1 MANLYVALL
10 HYPMKSLK
18 GGVVATAIT
27 SLDVVDIARSC
38 RTYNVSSYFIVHPL
52 ESQRTIVQRILEF
65 WREERPSRKEAVE
78 IVSVVEDL
86 EDCVRAVSEREGE
99 EPLIWGTSARP
110 GLPYPRITWEEAREH
125 LRTKEKPVLL
135 LFGTGNGMAEEL
147 LWACDAL
154 LPPVREKSDYN
165 HLSVR
170 AAAAIILDRLKGD
183 EG

>member
-1 MANLYVALL
+1 MANLYVALM

-38 RTYNVSSYFIVHPL
+38 RTYNVSRYFIVHPL
-52 ESQRTIVQRILEF
+52 ESQRTIVHRIIEF
-65 WREERPSRKEAVE
+65 WFEERPSRVEAVR
-78 IVSVVEDL
+78 IISVAEDL
-86 EDCVRAVSEREGE
+86 EQCFTAVAEAEGE
-99 EPLIWGTSARP
+99 EPLVWGTSARP
-110 GLPYPRITWEEAREH
+110 GLPYPRIGWDEARKH
-125 LRTKEKPVLL
+125 LRTGEKPVLL

-154 LPPVREKSDYN
+154 LPPVRETSDYN

-170 AAAAIILDRLKGD
+170 AAVAIILDRLKGD

>member
-10 HYPMKSLK
+10 HFPMKSLK

-38 RTYNVSSYFIVHPL
+38 RTYNVSRYFIVHPL
-52 ESQRTIVQRILEF
+52 ESQRTIVRRILEF
-65 WREERPSRKEAVE
+65 WREERPSRVEAVNL
-78 IVSVVEDL
+78 VSVVEEL
-86 EDCVRAVSEREGE
+86 EDCVRAIAEREGE
-99 EPLIWGTSARP
+99 EPLIWGTSARR
-110 GLPYPRITWEEAREH
+110 GLPYPRIGWDEAREH
-125 LRTKEKPVLL
+125 LRAGGKPVLL

-147 LWACDAL
+147 LSACDAL
-154 LPPVREKSDYN
+154 LPPVREKGDYN

>member
-1 MANLYVALL
+1 MANLYVALM

-18 GGVVATAIT
+18 GGVVATAVT

-38 RTYNVSSYFIVHPL
+38 RTYNVARYFIVHPL
-52 ESQRTIVQRILEF
+52 ESQRTIVERILEF
-65 WREERPSRKEAVE
+65 WRTERPSRVEAVE

-86 EDCVRAVSEREGE
+86 ERCFAEVAEREGD
-99 EPLIWGTSARP
+99 EPLIWGTSARS
-110 GLPYPRITWEEAREH
+110 GLPYPRIEWEEARRH
-125 LRTKEKPVLL
+125 LRTGRKPVLL

>member
-1 MANLYVALL
+1 MANLYVALM

-38 RTYNVSSYFIVHPL
+38 RTYDVVRYFIVHPL
-52 ESQRTIVQRILEF
+52 ESQRAIVERILEF
-65 WREERPSRKEAVE
+65 WFAERPSRREAVK
-78 IVSVVEDL
+78 IISVADDL
-86 EDCVRAVSEREGE
+86 EQCFTEVAKREGE
-99 EPLIWGTSARP
+99 VPLLWGTSARS
-110 GLPYPRITWEEAREH
+110 GLPYPQIGWEEARRH
-125 LRTKEKPVLL
+125 LREERKPVLL

-154 LPPVREKSDYN
+154 LPPVREKSAYN

-170 AAAAIILDRLKGD
+170 AAVAVILDRLKGD

>member
-1 MANLYVALL
+1 MAGLYVALM

-38 RTYNVSSYFIVHPL
+38 RTYNVVRYFIVHPL

-78 IVSVVEDL
+78 IISVVEDL
-86 EDCVRAVSEREGE
+86 EDCFRTITEREGE

-110 GLPYPRITWEEAREH
+110 GLPYPRIGWEEARRH
-125 LRTKEKPVLL
+125 LRAGRKPVLL

-154 LPPVREKSDYN
+154 LPPVRGESDYN

-170 AAAAIILDRLKGD
+170 AAVAIILDRLKGD